1 MRSLRLVLLATLT
14 STACSAPAAN
24 KAAPPSTATPT
35 AAPTATP
42 TAAPTATPSTSAA
55 TTAAVRPEPSP
66 AAAKSVTPA
75 DSADPR
81 VVGPSAIAAWDALS
95 PGERERVKTIPTLFL
110 HQSVG
115 QDLEDGAKALGFP
128 FEYYGPGQATV
139 AAGLNGGIFVDVGAI
154 SNGDPKAKLAVWREH
169 VGKHSSLKVAVMKF
183 GYADV
188 LPDTLELAKREYLA
202 AVAEIRKRGATVV
215 HVTPPLVFDVAEN
228 PAKQTMRTWML
239 TQFAGDVILD
249 FADLESTD
257 PATGARCEEGGV
269 WRICP
274 SIRSREGCASEGQGI
289 DGPGQGHLCAA
300 EAKRLA
306 KALLFAIHLT
316 AAAR

>member
-1 MRSLRLVLLATLT
+1 MRSLRLALITALT
-14 STACSAPAAN
+14 AAACSPDATPAAS
-24 KAAPPSTATPT
+24 KAAPPPTPT
-35 AAPTATP
+35 QPTPPAEHERPPAAA
-42 TAAPTATPSTSAA
+42 
-55 TTAAVRPEPSP
+55 RPEPSP
-66 AAAKSVTPA
+66 AVATSVTPA
-75 DSADPR
+75 AVESS

-95 PGERERVKTIPTLFL
+95 AGERERVKTVPTLFL

-128 FEYYGPGQATV
+128 FEYYGPGQATI
-139 AAGLNGGIFVDVGAI
+139 AAGLNGGIFVDVGAV
-154 SNGDPKAKLAVWREH
+154 SNGDPTAKLTVWREH
-169 VGKHSSLKVAVMKF
+169 VGKHPSLKVAVMKF

-188 LPDTLELAKREYLA
+188 LPGTLEVAKRGYLE

-228 PAKQTMRTWML
+228 PAKQALREWML
-239 TQFAGDVILD
+239 RQFTGDVILD
-249 FADLESTD
+249 FTDLESTD
-257 PATGARCEEGGV
+257 PRTGARCEEGGV

-300 EAKRLA
+300 AAQRLA
-306 KALLFAIHLT
+306 KALLFAIHL
-316 AAAR
+316 APVSAR